1 MKTNELPNALVNFDQ
16 LPNSA
21 YVRLPV
27 LIKLYGVSAT
37 TIWRYCGKTIPSPI
51 KLTPRTTCWNVGEI
65 RKALVC
71 NDEVGDK

>member
-1 MKTNELPNALVNFDQ
+1 MKFNELPNALVNFDQ

-27 LIKLYGVSAT
+27 MIQLYGVSAT
-37 TIWRYCGKTIPSPI
+37 TIWRCCGKTIPKPV

-65 RKALVC
+65 RKALSQ
-71 NDEVGDK
+71 NN

>member
-27 LIKLYGVSAT
+27 MTNLYGVSAT
-37 TIWRYCGKTIPSPI
+37 TIWRYVGEGKIPKAV

-65 RKALVC
+65 RKAL
-71 NDEVGDK
+71 NGDTK

>member
-1 MKTNELPNALVNFDQ
+1 MKSNELPNALVNFDQ

-27 LIKLYGVSAT
+27 MIYLYGVSAT
-37 TIWRYCGKTIPSPI
+37 TIWRYIGKKKIPAPV

-65 RKALVC
+65 RKALAQ
-71 NDEVGDK
+71 NN

>member
-16 LPNSA
+16 LPNTA

-27 LIKLYGVSAT
+27 MTNLYGVSAT
-37 TIWRYCGKTIPSPI
+37 TIWRYVGAGTIPKPV

-65 RKALVC
+65 RKALK
-71 NDEVGDK
+71 GDIE

>member
-1 MKTNELPNALVNFDQ
+1 MKSNELPNALVNFDQ

-27 LIKLYGVSAT
+27 MINLYGVSAT
-37 TIWRYCGKTIPSPI
+37 TIWRYVGEGKIPNSV

-65 RKALVC
+65 RKALAQ
-71 NDEVGDK
+71 NN